1 MRTQE
6 HKLIRF
12 GGTTDYE
19 FYDLKKDPFEMN
31 NLAGQTGY
39 TTAIAEAGQLLDK
52 LINKV
57 DIKPEQMPGAKKK

>member
-1 MRTQE
+1 M
-6 HKLIRF
+6 
-12 GGTTDYE
+12 
-19 FYDLKKDPFEMN
+19 KKDPFEMN

-52 LINKV
+52 LIKQV